1 MEKDMTTN
9 SELINRREA
18 LAKSGKYA
26 AFTALTMLTVLS
38 PRKVVATTG
47 GPTQQDKKSPS
58 APGTRPPSPQE

>member
-26 AFTALTMLTVLS
+26 AFTALAMLTVLS
-38 PRKVVATTG
+38 PKKVVAGTA
-47 GPTQQDKKSPS
+47 TQPPEHKKSPS
-58 APGTRPPSPQE
+58 APGTRPQQE